1 MDLAEN
7 TQQEQDNTA
16 DPVVLDEKTRLE
28 RAIESPFEK
37 EQRLRTEDV
46 ASRNQYQTNEPV
58 QYDTWAEGIIQKDG
72 VE

>member
-46 ASRNQYQTNEPV
+46 ESRKQ
-58 QYDTWAEGIIQKDG
+58 
-72 VE
+72 